1 MAPLRERTAD
11 GISSGRFTTSK
22 LREDP
27 SPHTPMIFTGGFVFH
42 FPLVKTGES
51 MGRLRSATDFSL
63 KADTAL

>member
-1 MAPLRERTAD
+1 
-11 GISSGRFTTSK
+11 
-22 LREDP
+22 
-27 SPHTPMIFTGGFVFH
+27 MIFTGGFVFH